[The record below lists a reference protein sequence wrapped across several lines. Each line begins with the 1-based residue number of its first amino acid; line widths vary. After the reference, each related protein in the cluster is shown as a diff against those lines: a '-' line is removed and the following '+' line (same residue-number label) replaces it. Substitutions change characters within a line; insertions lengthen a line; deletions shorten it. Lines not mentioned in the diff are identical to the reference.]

1 MCNVNFEYTHSRQLK
16 MLFFSSFVFS
26 VVASAGNDS
35 IDVSNKS
42 VLNNFLKKKYAEE
55 GKTFNGGGI
64 EAPGELPGV
73 VTVYNA
79 VK

>member
-1 MCNVNFEYTHSRQLK
+1 MPFRLLSIEYANKLGS
-16 MLFFSSFVFS
+16 V

-42 VLNNFLKKKYAEE
+42 ELNNFLKKKYAEE